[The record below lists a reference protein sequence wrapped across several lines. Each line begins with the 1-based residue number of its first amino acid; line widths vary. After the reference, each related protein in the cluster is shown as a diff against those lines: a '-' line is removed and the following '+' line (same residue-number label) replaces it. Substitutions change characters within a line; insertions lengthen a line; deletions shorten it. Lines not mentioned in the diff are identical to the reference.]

1 MDKIC
6 RGADISYDWIRIQT
20 VLRSA
25 VSKPVVSLSEF
36 KARAAQLLVEMKTG
50 GQTIV
55 VTQNG
60 TATAVVQDY
69 ESHQR
74 IQDALLML
82 KLVVQGEADVSAGR
96 MVSQRQV
103 FADIKAGL
111 TASDV

>member
-1 MDKIC
+1 M
-6 RGADISYDWIRIQT
+6 
-20 VLRSA
+20 
-25 VSKPVVSLSEF
+25 SLSEF
-36 KARAAQLLVEMKTG
+36 KAKAAQLLAEMKAG
-50 GQTIV
+50 DQTIV

-74 IQDALLML
+74 VQEALLFL

-111 TASDV
+111 TVSDG

>member
-1 MDKIC
+1 M
-6 RGADISYDWIRIQT
+6 
-20 VLRSA
+20 
-25 VSKPVVSLSEF
+25 SKPVVSLSEF
-36 KARAAQLLVEMKTG
+36 KARAAQLLAEMKAG
-50 GQTIV
+50 DQTIV

-60 TATAVVQDY
+60 TATAVIQDY

-74 IQDALLML
+74 VQEALLVL

-111 TASDV
+111 TVSDG

>member
-1 MDKIC
+1 M
-6 RGADISYDWIRIQT
+6 
-20 VLRSA
+20 
-25 VSKPVVSLSEF
+25 SKPVVSLSEF
-36 KARAAQLLVEMKTG
+36 KARAAQLLAEMKAG
-50 GQTIV
+50 DQTIV

-74 IQDALLML
+74 VQEALLFL

-96 MVSQRQV
+96 VVSQRQV

-111 TASDV
+111 TVSDG

>member
-1 MDKIC
+1 MP
-6 RGADISYDWIRIQT
+6 Q
-20 VLRSA
+20 
-25 VSKPVVSLSEF
+25 PVVSLSEF
-36 KARAAQLLVEMKTG
+36 KAKAAQLLAEMKAG
-50 GQTIV
+50 DQTIV

-74 IQDALLML
+74 VQEALLFL

-111 TASDV
+111 TVSDG